1 MFPIHHS
8 SESNLWAKQ
17 ITSVPIC
24 LCIHHFKTYQRVLE
38 HSFAENIL
46 MMAKL
51 CLIKELERKKKKELS

>member
-24 LCIHHFKTYQRVLE
+24 LCIHHFKTYQKVLE
-38 HSFAENIL
+38 HPFAENIL

-51 CLIKELERKKKKELS
+51 CLVE